1 MKQLS
6 LESLEKRI
14 EAIEIALAADQSSRT
29 SKDWRKA
36 IGMFAGSDFMKQVD
50 EEGRRIREAER
61 EEARSEVMRDDE

>member
-6 LESLEKRI
+6 LESLERRI
-14 EAIEIALAADQSSRT
+14 EAIEIALAAEQPGRT

-50 EEGRRIREAER
+50 EEGRRIREAGR
-61 EEARSEVMRDDE
+61 EEARSGGTRDDA